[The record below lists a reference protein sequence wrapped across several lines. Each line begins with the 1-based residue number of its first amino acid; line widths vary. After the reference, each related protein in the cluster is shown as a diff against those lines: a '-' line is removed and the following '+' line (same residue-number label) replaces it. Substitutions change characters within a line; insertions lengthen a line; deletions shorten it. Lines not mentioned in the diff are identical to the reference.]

1 MPQAETAPTRS
12 GSARHGPHSRSADPS
27 RTPRK
32 ANSSAITVT
41 STIDTPSSYSSEPP
55 LICAREIVQ
64 ETVVHV
70 PPVRAGERSCRERPF
85 PASPDR
91 RKLLS
96 LPAVLALI
104 VRIALFTTRRIPAR
118 QPPSSPR
125 LTARPGPLARR

>member
-1 MPQAETAPTRS
+1 MIRRNWGQR
-12 GSARHGPHSRSADPS
+12 
-27 RTPRK
+27 
-32 ANSSAITVT
+32 
-41 STIDTPSSYSSEPP
+41 
-55 LICAREIVQ
+55 L
-64 ETVVHV
+64 
-70 PPVRAGERSCRERPF
+70 
-85 PASPDR
+85 R